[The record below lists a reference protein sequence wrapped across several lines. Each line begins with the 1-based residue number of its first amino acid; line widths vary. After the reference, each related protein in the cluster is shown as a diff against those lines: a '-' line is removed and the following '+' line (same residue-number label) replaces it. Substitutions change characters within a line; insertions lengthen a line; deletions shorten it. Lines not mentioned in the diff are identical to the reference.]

1 MKVKA
6 LIDCVGIGYDLKKD
20 EEVTLPK
27 NLAEKLIRFGYV
39 EEVKKA
45 KETKVNNPMT
55 KVMGL

>member
-6 LIDCVGIGYDLKKD
+6 LIDCVGVGYNLKKGD
-20 EEVTLPK
+20 EATLPK

-45 KETKVNNPMT
+45 KETKV
-55 KVMGL
+55 KE